1 VKKIHASNIDDFKRE
16 LTALSILNKSPHDH
30 LIKLLATFHAKQ
42 NHYLLFPYA
51 QGDLSRFWRLNPV
64 VAPTV
69 KTYLWLAEQCF
80 GIASALSKIHN
91 LEEGVPDGQPLAVNE
106 QYQTRFCGVH
116 MDIKPQNIL
125 LFQSHQYETNTLEEA
140 TVGARWVLADF
151 GLSQIELSA
160 GVLKAPV
167 SRAGY
172 TRTYR
177 APECDISNDQVSPAY
192 DIWSLG
198 CVFTEAATWI
208 VTGSAG
214 LQNFVDARAEDGDET
229 ACYSF
234 FETRIDNITG
244 TVVSSVKPSVYDVS
258 QESIF
263 SSEAPYLTYC

>member
-1 VKKIHASNIDDFKRE
+1 VKEIYASNTDDFKRE
-16 LTALSILNKSPHDH
+16 LTALSVFNKSPHDH
-30 LIKLLATFHAKQ
+30 LIQLLATFHSKQ

-64 VAPTV
+64 VTPTV
-69 KTYLWLAEQCF
+69 KTQLWLAEQCL

-91 LEEGVPDGQPLAVNE
+91 VVEGGLDGQPLAVNE
-106 QYQTRFCGVH
+106 QNQTRFCGVH

-125 LFQSHQYETNTLEEA
+125 LFQSHQYEPNTMEEA

-151 GLSQIELSA
+151 GLSQIESSA
-160 GVLKAPV
+160 GALKAPL

-198 CVFTEAATWI
+198 CVFLEIATWI

-214 LQNFVDARAEDGDET
+214 LRNFVDARAEDGDET

-234 FETRIDNITG
+234 FETRIDNITR
-244 TVVSSVKPSVYDVS
+244 TVVSSVKPSVCDVS

-263 SSEAPYLTYC
+263 SLETSYLTYC